1 MPLPM
6 KFYPFKMNSV
16 YLSSKINVPDVELQ
30 YTVPTA
36 IANSIVLKTSL
47 TIRLF
52 KLKNLCSDV
61 KLFKFSQ
68 TVSNCFP
75 VNVEFLSNS
84 LVKVKI

>member
-1 MPLPM
+1 M

-30 YTVPTA
+30 YTVPTV

-52 KLKNLCSDV
+52 QLKIFVLVLTD
-61 KLFKFSQ
+61 
-68 TVSNCFP
+68 
-75 VNVEFLSNS
+75 NVGIRQASTI
-84 LVKVKI
+84 LVYLGVLYT